1 MAKLVLFMRRLH
13 APDLFARTPKRCF
26 ATLSCNQLAPHDRTD
41 VMSRRRDKHG
51 GLGTTHVANGAS
63 SPASAAATAQQQRS
77 SSDRGGSVTSANMV
91 VVVVVVVATLAAFGW
106 STLTLH
112 VHGSAQANAGS
123 LQDDAVV
130 HATAASCEA
139 STCASSP
146 SSPSSGCDGTA
157 RSNDVTSATL
167 AEAVQREAVT
177 TPVVDSGELSKPREG
192 AADEVASATA
202 TSNTGVGGS
211 SDNSGSTSS
220 SSSSAGGSGV
230 GGDGGGSGGGGG
242 GVRGKQVRQWSEQY
256 HALTLDLETLKLVF
270 RDLPADNFGA
280 LGRTAAT
287 GRTAKVRKSGFTH
300 ARNEHTDAR
309 NRVQCRKPLAR
320 QPTRRPRAFHH
331 FCNHV
336 AIPSLA
342 SMRPQPPLC
351 VSV

>member
-1 MAKLVLFMRRLH
+1 MLCNAHV
-13 APDLFARTPKRCF
+13 
-26 ATLSCNQLAPHDRTD
+26 NQLAPHDRTD

-51 GLGTTHVANGAS
+51 GLGTTHVANGVS

-77 SSDRGGSVTSANMV
+77 SGDRGGSVTSANMV
-91 VVVVVVVATLAAFGW
+91 VVVVVVVAALAAFGW

-112 VHGSAQANAGS
+112 GHGSAQANAGS
-123 LQDDAVV
+123 LLDDAVV
-130 HATAASCEA
+130 HATAASSEA
-139 STCASSP
+139 STCASS
-146 SSPSSGCDGTA
+146 SSPSSGCDGTDG
-157 RSNDVTSATL
+157 SNDVTSATL

-177 TPVVDSGELSKPREG
+177 TPVVDSGELSKSREG
-192 AADEVASATA
+192 AADEVAPATA

-220 SSSSAGGSGV
+220 SSSGGGSGV
-230 GGDGGGSGGGGG
+230 GGDGGGSGGGG
-242 GVRGKQVRQWSEQY
+242 VKGKQVRQWSEQY

-280 LGRTAAT
+280 LGRIAAT

-300 ARNEHTDAR
+300 ACNEHTHALNRGSVGNHSLANPRDAH
-309 NRVQCRKPLAR
+309 VL
-320 QPTRRPRAFHH
+320 RATSA
-331 FCNHV
+331 FCNHG